1 MCFHGRTISRCKM
14 YMLPWFYPSFNLGV
28 FFLTESFLWTHHFD
42 SPRSSFHSSL
52 RLRIVDR
59 SNRFDIR
66 EATSAHSF
74 PVEPEAMVSSPPPAK
89 QPTKFVHV
97 KFRLSTQDKTAGKCS
112 TFVALPLHSL
122 CWAQPKW
129 WKTCTIRC
137 GSPLP
142 EKDF

>member
-1 MCFHGRTISRCKM
+1 MLSINCMCFHGRTISRCKM

-59 SNRFDIR
+59 SNRFDTR

-97 KFRLSTQDKTAGKCS
+97 KFRLLTQDSWKMFDFCRSSIAFLVLGSTQ
-112 TFVALPLHSL
+112 VVENMHRSL
-122 CWAQPKW
+122 W
-129 WKTCTIRC
+129 
-137 GSPLP
+137 
-142 EKDF
+142 